1 MRRITLIL
9 TLFMVYSTFAQQ
21 PLTPEK
27 LWELHRVSGI
37 GLTADKNHVLIG
49 VTTPNVKNNS
59 FDKEYY
65 KLAIKDGKTVSITKE
80 QLELL
85 TEKLN
90 NNKSLKL
97 IHKEVKLTPVLAKDF
112 HKDLDKSS
120 GKIYQGLDHRHWDK
134 WNEGSYNHV
143 FIENIASGALTD
155 IMQGLPYYCPQEPHG
170 GEEDYIWSPD
180 GKKVL
185 YVTKAKV
192 GTQYVVSTNTD
203 IYQYDIATKTT
214 TNLTEGMMG
223 YDTNPSFSKE
233 GVLAWLSMKEDG
245 NEADKNDLYILQNGQ
260 KINLTADWDNTVFS
274 YLWSDD
280 GKKIYF
286 IAATNGTQQLFEIEP
301 FAKKPTVKQLT
312 KGIFDINNII
322 GQSGDLLVVTRN
334 DMNRAPEIYTV
345 NLKGRKAPLEVK
357 QLSHIN
363 DYLYKNIAK
372 CPVKEHTIKTTDG
385 KDMLAWVIYPP
396 DFNPKKKYPTL
407 LYCQGGPQ
415 SALTQFYSF
424 RWNLQLMASQ
434 GYIVIAPNRRGMP
447 GHGVEWNAQ
456 ISGDWGGQVMKD
468 YLAAIDDIAKEPYV
482 DSNRLG
488 AVGASYGGYSV
499 YNLAGIHNKR
509 FKTFIAHCGV
519 FNTQSM
525 FGTTEETFFNN
536 HEFAGPYWEKNNA
549 LAQKAYTEFNP
560 IEKVAAWDTPIL
572 IIHGGKDYRVP
583 EEQGFQAFT
592 AAQLRG
598 IKSKLLYF
606 PDENH
611 WVLQPQ
617 NALLWQ
623 RTFFDWLKE
632 TLQ

>member
-1 MRRITLIL
+1 
-9 TLFMVYSTFAQQ
+9 MVYSTFAQQ

-245 NEADKNDLYILQNGQ
+245 NEADKNDLYILHNGQ
-260 KINLTADWDNTVFS
+260 KINLTATWDNTVFS

-286 IAATNGTQQLFEIEP
+286 IAATNQQYHRTIRRP
-301 FAKKPTVKQLT
+301 F
-312 KGIFDINNII
+312 
-322 GQSGDLLVVTRN
+322 SGD
-334 DMNRAPEIYTV
+334 
-345 NLKGRKAPLEVK
+345 
-357 QLSHIN
+357 S
-363 DYLYKNIAK
+363 
-372 CPVKEHTIKTTDG
+372 
-385 KDMLAWVIYPP
+385 
-396 DFNPKKKYPTL
+396 
-407 LYCQGGPQ
+407 
-415 SALTQFYSF
+415 
-424 RWNLQLMASQ
+424 
-434 GYIVIAPNRRGMP
+434 
-447 GHGVEWNAQ
+447 
-456 ISGDWGGQVMKD
+456 
-468 YLAAIDDIAKEPYV
+468 
-482 DSNRLG
+482 
-488 AVGASYGGYSV
+488 
-499 YNLAGIHNKR
+499 
-509 FKTFIAHCGV
+509 
-519 FNTQSM
+519 
-525 FGTTEETFFNN
+525 
-536 HEFAGPYWEKNNA
+536 
-549 LAQKAYTEFNP
+549 
-560 IEKVAAWDTPIL
+560 
-572 IIHGGKDYRVP
+572 
-583 EEQGFQAFT
+583 
-592 AAQLRG
+592 
-598 IKSKLLYF
+598 
-606 PDENH
+606 
-611 WVLQPQ
+611 
-617 NALLWQ
+617 
-623 RTFFDWLKE
+623 
-632 TLQ
+632 

>member
-245 NEADKNDLYILQNGQ
+245 NEADKNDLYILHNGQ
-260 KINLTADWDNTVFS
+260 KINLTATWDNTVFS

-301 FAKKPTVKQLT
+301 FAKNPTVKQLT

-372 CPVKEHTIKTTDG
+372 CPVKERTIKTTDG

-447 GHGVEWNAQ
+447 GHGVVWNAH
-456 ISGDWGGQVMKD
+456 ISGDLGGQVMKD

>member
-120 GKIYQGLDHRHWDK
+120 GKIYQGLDHRHWDM

-143 FIENIASGALTD
+143 FIEYFASGALTD

-214 TNLTEGMMG
+214 TNLTKGMMG

-245 NEADKNDLYILQNGQ
+245 NEADKNDLYILHNGQ
-260 KINLTADWDNTVFS
+260 KINLTATWDNTVFS

-301 FAKKPTVKQLT
+301 FAKNPTVKQLT

-322 GQSGDLLVVTRN
+322 GQSGELLVVTRN

-372 CPVKEHTIKTTDG
+372 CPVKERTIKTTDG

-482 DSNRLG
+482 DSNRFG